1 MEPGRVGRP
10 GLSVQCPVVEGTT
23 SVPAPVTTP
32 ALATEEISVLVYT
45 LRKRCATH
53 TPVMVRHTHIT
64 PNTTPTHPSES
75 QASLSFTSGRS
86 LPLIN
91 TLQLVYHDN
100 YLLIN
105 TVPINTLLC
114 RSREGCDGVPGLS
127 AAFLLQPQC
136 QPCGGAD
143 RWCAFWPNIV

>member
-32 ALATEEISVLVYT
+32 ALATEEISVLAYT

-53 TPVMVRHTHIT
+53 TPVTVRSTHAR
-64 PNTTPTHPSES
+64 THPSIRVTGFPV
-75 QASLSFTSGRS
+75 LYIRTV
-86 LPLIN
+86 I

-100 YLLIN
+100 YSLIN
-105 TVPINTLLC
+105 TVPVITLLSH
-114 RSREGCDGVPGLS
+114 SREGCERGAYWEMEFPCLFPAVLGGSPIVSNSVPCC
-127 AAFLLQPQC
+127 PIMC
-136 QPCGGAD
+136 DD
-143 RWCAFWPNIV
+143 RM